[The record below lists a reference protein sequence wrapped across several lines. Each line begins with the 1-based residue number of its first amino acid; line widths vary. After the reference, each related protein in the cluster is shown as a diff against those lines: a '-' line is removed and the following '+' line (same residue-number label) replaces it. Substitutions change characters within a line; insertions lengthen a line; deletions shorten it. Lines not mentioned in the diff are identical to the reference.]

1 MLGSMLFGGWC
12 STILWLPRQSD
23 VYGRTKLFRYAM
35 CLTLATFTTI
45 YFSKSYLV
53 TLLAIL
59 ITGLFTSLRSGVG
72 WPLLLELVPKSSR
85 PLHAV
90 VFGSIGAIEAM
101 GCVVY
106 FTYVSNNAYYFMG
119 IGLTCQVIVVILTFM
134 LPESPVY
141 LLTRGKMAEA
151 EVALARIAKI
161 NGKPLQFNPNDF
173 SDWHKQELETS
184 MIESPISGVSPMS
197 LSSRSGRIRRRSEK
211 PSKFTAAYFLKQK
224 KI

>member
-1 MLGSMLFGGWC
+1 M
-12 STILWLPRQSD
+12 
-23 VYGRTKLFRYAM
+23 
-35 CLTLATFTTI
+35 
-45 YFSKSYLV
+45 SKSYLV
-53 TLLAIL
+53 TLFSIL
-59 ITGLFTSLRSGVG
+59 ITGFFTSLRSGVG
-72 WPLLLELVPKSSR
+72 WPFLLELVPKGSR
-85 PLHAV
+85 PMHAMAY
-90 VFGSIGAIEAM
+90 GSMGAIIAM
-101 GCVVY
+101 SCVIFLSY
-106 FTYVSNNAYYFMG
+106 FSNNAYYFMG
-119 IGLTCQVIVVILTFM
+119 IGFAFQIIVVILTFM

-141 LLTRGKMAEA
+141 LLTRGRMAEA